1 MLRDDGRRYVNK
13 AVAAVTDA
21 TLQRWQHVPHV
32 WQIFYPELPEAEA
45 SFEQIKLFLQRHSA

>member
-1 MLRDDGRRYVNK
+1 VNK
-13 AVAAVTDA
+13 AVAAGTDA